1 MHLQGRPF
9 WSLTRASLAP
19 FYAELC
25 WYGAVNMFKILTT
38 ENQGGRSSSQAA
50 VQAEGEYEHGAALLL
65 FYDPHRTVGSDVYYE
80 IL

>member
-1 MHLQGRPF
+1 
-9 WSLTRASLAP
+9 
-19 FYAELC
+19 
-25 WYGAVNMFKILTT
+25 MFKILTT